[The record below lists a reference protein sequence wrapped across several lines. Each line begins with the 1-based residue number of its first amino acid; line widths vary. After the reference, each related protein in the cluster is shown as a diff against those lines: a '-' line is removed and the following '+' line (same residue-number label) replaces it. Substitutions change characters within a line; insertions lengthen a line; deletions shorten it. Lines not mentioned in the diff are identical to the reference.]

1 MPSRG
6 HLELYAH
13 DKLEAG
19 REFFISYGSE
29 KANVELMRD
38 YGFCIPNNP
47 EDVVYIVSDLKGFHP
62 TDAGALLPH
71 GQCGLLLFAAVP
83 VVPSS
88 ACSGISKCSK
98 RWCYSRSVL
107 QALSR

>member
-1 MPSRG
+1 M
-6 HLELYAH
+6 ELYAH

-29 KANVELMRD
+29 KPNVELMRD
-38 YGFCIPNNP
+38 YGFCVPNNP

-62 TDAGALLPH
+62 TDAGALFPCYLQCEMLLLAAVRQCLRS
-71 GQCGLLLFAAVP
+71 QCG
-83 VVPSS
+83 
-88 ACSGISKCSK
+88 CSKCQCHLS
-98 RWCYSRSVL
+98 SGL